1 MLPARPTESVGAD
14 RPLILEIVRERERTG
29 TRSSLAHWPVGSAAK
44 RVESAPAL
52 GCSGRSGGLPA
63 HELTNRVTAYSH
75 STLLASH
82 HDLALNPLAH
92 FRIFSSRPPGTDRNP
107 SSSIARP
114 GRDLDG
120 SHQLSDAESR
130 PSHDTSRKHNK
141 TQNSRVCILRCQTCF
156 EQSLLRRLPARINIV
171 PTASIAGLLTFVGL
185 VTLLPSAAALSCLT
199 LPAPTRPRVQF
210 PVDDTTYAWSA
221 LRKISASFTND
232 GKEMHPTFPPLPSYS
247 LNSDASDDKAC
258 ACPDL

>member
-141 TQNSRVCILRCQTCF
+141 TQNSRVCISQVPGVLRAIAASPATC
-156 EQSLLRRLPARINIV
+156 ENKHCPNCVNSWTANLRWSRDPPPLRRSPILPHLASSHTPPGAV
-171 PTASIAGLLTFVGL
+171 PSGRHHLRLVSIAENVS
-185 VTLLPSAAALSCLT
+185 VI
-199 LPAPTRPRVQF
+199 
-210 PVDDTTYAWSA
+210 Y
-221 LRKISASFTND
+221 K
-232 GKEMHPTFPPLPSYS
+232 
-247 LNSDASDDKAC
+247 
-258 ACPDL
+258 